1 MEKDNKV
8 TVISIVLAVI
18 VLVILGFIIYFKTAT
33 VKEEKKIDEKTEE
46 KEPIIEDKTDYEE
59 LSKELYQMLGD
70 NPEFRYEEKVTFD
83 SLSESVRD
91 NIVINYL
98 VDSCDEAV
106 IMEKTMFLENYKKIF
121 NHDKESI
128 DGLCVIKDDN
138 YECTHYCSE
147 NDLKIYKKFDRYEK
161 TENSIILYENVGHL
175 DYFDDGK
182 IYLEEHAGDSNN
194 VIASFDSLDDL
205 LETSVNYKL
214 PSYKHVFKK
223 LNDIYYWESSELVK
237 Q

>member
-8 TVISIVLAVI
+8 TVISIILALIVI
-18 VLVILGFIIYFKTAT
+18 IILGFIIYYKTKP
-33 VKEEKKIDEKTEE
+33 VEEKKEEKVPEV
-46 KEPIIEDKTDYEE
+46 KEPIVVDNTDYEE

-70 NPEFRYEEKVTFD
+70 NPEFRYEEKVTFNT
-83 SLSESVRD
+83 LSESVRD

-98 VDSCDEAV
+98 VDSCDEIV
-106 IMEKTMFLENYKKIF
+106 VMEKSRFLENYKKIF
-121 NHDKESI
+121 NHEKESDEGI
-128 DGLCVIKDDN
+128 CELKDEN

-147 NDLKIYKKFDRYEK
+147 NALKIYKVFDKYEK
-161 TENSIILYENVGHL
+161 TEDSIIIYENVGHL

-182 IYLEEHAGDSNN
+182 IYLEERAGDSNN

-205 LETSVNYKL
+205 LNTGVTYKL
-214 PSYKHVFKK
+214 PSYKHIFKK
-223 LNDIYYWESSELVK
+223 TNDAYYWESSELVK